1 MITLSVLVF
10 ILVLGLLVIV
20 HEIGH
25 FILARVFKIGVD
37 EFGIG
42 FPPRL
47 FGFRRGET
55 LYSINWIPI
64 GGFVKIKGVVGGDQM
79 DSPTDLAA
87 TQDSTKG
94 ASFSDKPIWQRFLI
108 LFAGI
113 GMNLVLAIVL
123 FALGY
128 IIGMPSATYDLPPG
142 ASISEPAVVIVDFT
156 PEATADEAGLQI
168 GDIIHSVDDQTVT
181 TADDLQVFF
190 GQLSTPET
198 VEVTVERGKDN
209 LVVQEVQ
216 TIPLENGKF
225 GLGTYFAETGIVKL
239 PWYQAVWFATIQTF
253 ELTKTIILAL
263 VGVIAGLFTSE
274 QVDSSLSG
282 PLGIA
287 SLTHQATQLGFV
299 YVLQFAALLSI
310 NLAIFNLFPFPA
322 LDGGRIAFL
331 LYEIIAR
338 RPINPRVEAVIH
350 NVGFILLLLIIVA
363 VTIKDVFSFF

>member
-1 MITLSVLVF
+1 MIPLSVLVF
-10 ILVLGLLVIV
+10 VLVLGLLVIV

-25 FILARVFKIGVD
+25 FILARIFKIGVD
-37 EFGIG
+37 EFGVG

-47 FGFRRGET
+47 FGFRYGKT

-79 DSPTDLAA
+79 DSSA
-87 TQDSTKG
+87 DSDSADTSSPA
-94 ASFSDKPIWQRFLI
+94 ASFSDKPIWQRFLV

-113 GMNLVLAIVL
+113 GMNLLLAIMI

-128 IIGMPSATYDLPPG
+128 TIGMPSATYNLP
-142 ASISEPAVVIVDFT
+142 ASATITEPAVVIVDFV
-156 PEATADEAGLQI
+156 PEATADESGLQV
-168 GDIIHSVDDQTVT
+168 GDIIRTVNDQTIT
-181 TADDLQVFF
+181 NASDLQIFF
-190 GQLSTPET
+190 EKITSNEV
-198 VEVTVERGKDN
+198 VEVTVERGEDSM
-209 LVVQEVQ
+209 VVQEVS
-216 TIPLENGKF
+216 TIGFDNGKF
-225 GLGTYFAETGIVKL
+225 GLGAYFAETGIVQL
-239 PWYQAVWFATIQTF
+239 PWYHALWYATIQTF
-253 ELTKTIILAL
+253 QLTKTIILAL
-263 VGVIAGLFTSE
+263 VGVIAGLFTSG

-331 LYEIIAR
+331 IYEVVAR
-338 RPINPRVEAVIH
+338 RPVNPRVEAIIH
-350 NVGFILLLLIIVA
+350 NLGFILLLLLIIA